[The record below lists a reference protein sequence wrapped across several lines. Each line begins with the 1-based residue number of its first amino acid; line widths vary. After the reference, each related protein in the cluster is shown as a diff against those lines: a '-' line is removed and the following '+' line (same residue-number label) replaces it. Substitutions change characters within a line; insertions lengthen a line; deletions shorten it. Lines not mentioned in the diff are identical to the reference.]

1 MVLVNCS
8 PLLRSVLEPLAGES
22 RSVIILPKEI
32 TKVDLEYLMEYV
44 YLGSV
49 SVPAD
54 RLEGVTKAADFLKIH
69 GIPPLTNKVPL
80 SHAGES
86 SGPAGFNLDRL
97 QFELATKNTTLRVV
111 TSSGE
116 SVQLTVEER
125 DQKSPTR
132 KISKR
137 KSPAPKKVSQK
148 DDDDQIAGLF
158 FVCVRRTLFKSA
170 DYNQH

>member
-69 GIPPLTNKVPL
+69 GIPPLTKRYHFHMLVTAAAL
-80 SHAGES
+80 LASTSIGCS
-86 SGPAGFNLDRL
+86 SN
-97 QFELATKNTTLRVV
+97 
-111 TSSGE
+111 
-116 SVQLTVEER
+116 
-125 DQKSPTR
+125 
-132 KISKR
+132 
-137 KSPAPKKVSQK
+137 
-148 DDDDQIAGLF
+148 
-158 FVCVRRTLFKSA
+158 
-170 DYNQH
+170 